1 MFSRDRSY
9 PGDSGEP
16 LHQNLITLS
25 ILFPTVLTIAAQATT
40 PPSTTAHHKS
50 MYTPELGV
58 YGTCTVAI
66 TVGLRKKKKKQPPA
80 LQPLF
85 PLLKKKSI
93 FFFF

>member
-66 TVGLRKKKKKQPPA
+66 TVGLRKKKKTTTSITA
-80 LQPLF
+80 IISSI
-85 PLLKKKSI
+85 KKKKIYLI
-93 FFFF
+93 FF